1 MFQGFFFQNHETKK
15 HLPKEFTQNTHL
27 PHQSSSRISF
37 PHKTQT
43 KKLPKLCCSRLSDG
57 PLSVFG
63 VVGGSRMT
71 DGMLIDFSFSPVH
84 THLSARPPP
93 PQGKQHPSL
102 KNVCVFGYTFK
113 SLTNTHFSAVR
124 EVWKLRVVDL
134 ENPVPD

>member
-1 MFQGFFFQNHETKK
+1 MLFQGLFFQNHETKK

-84 THLSARPPP
+84 THLSTPSPRKTTPLSQKCVCIWLHFQKPHKHSLFCCERGVEVGGGRFGKSRP
-93 PQGKQHPSL
+93 
-102 KNVCVFGYTFK
+102 
-113 SLTNTHFSAVR
+113 
-124 EVWKLRVVDL
+124 
-134 ENPVPD
+134 